1 MMERRGNS
9 KSCGLGNI
17 SMYYTTELN
26 YNGRTYQLTFDEDS
40 TESPNWMEVKSY
52 LMPTVNLAHQLN
64 RWFLDNHVNEVLAQW
79 GKDHLLAFGPA
90 LRRMGAT
97 DADFLRLGL
106 ELPAVAIVLKKAT
119 TKRKRKKA
127 ALLP

>member
-17 SMYYTTELN
+17 SMNYTTEQY

-40 TESPNWMEVKSY
+40 AESPSWMEAKFF
-52 LMPTVNLAHQLN
+52 LMPTVNLANQLN
-64 RWFLDNHVNEVLAQW
+64 RWFLDNHVSEVLAQW
-79 GKDHLLAFGPA
+79 GKDHLNAFGPA
-90 LRRMGAT
+90 LRMMGAT

-106 ELPAVAIVLKKAT
+106 ELPVEVVEPKKAT
-119 TKRKRKKA
+119 TKRKLKKA